1 VRFTLTPGR
10 WYAMELIS
18 PEFGP
23 AVRRCS
29 PVRVDGFRPAGDGS
43 GSFELSFFH
52 AAYPEGVQSKLYN
65 IYTLERQE
73 HYLLGREAGQKRLVL
88 FLELTDEWLEKNFDR
103 QALKNFQRMR
113 TEE

>member
-1 VRFTLTPGR
+1 MRFTLTPGR

-18 PEFGP
+18 PEFGLD
-23 AVRRCS
+23 VRRCS
-29 PVRVDGFRPAGDGS
+29 PVRVDGFQPAGDGS

-52 AAYPEGVQSKLYN
+52 AAYPEGVQNKLYN